1 MSGISSN
8 TGLISGLDTQ
18 AIISQLLSI
27 ESRPKAIIQ
36 TRVVDLKAQ
45 QAAYLDLNSK
55 LSALRTSAQKL
66 RLDRLFSSAR
76 VNSSNADALTGT
88 ATPGAPAGNYSF
100 IVDRLVSTQQ
110 LLSRGIADRNSSA
123 LGLTSVSIEPPAARL
138 DSDTELSQ
146 FNNGSGV
153 ARGKVLVTNRAGL
166 TATVDLSRVSK
177 TSDILAAFNSNTDLK
192 VSASVSGGR
201 LVLTDTSAGSGS
213 LQVRSSSGYTT
224 AASLG
229 IEQTVAG
236 ATLTGSV
243 VYGLNDNTLIRSLN
257 DGNGIRLRSGT
268 GSGDYDFRI
277 LAKDGTSFNI
287 DIGDVFDSQ
296 AVKTASA
303 VTNVAQLRARIEEQ
317 TGNKVTLQINAEGTG
332 FTLVDQTGGVDRF
345 EIQDTFGAA
354 ADLGLTSG
362 TGAVNTTTG
371 TTLASKTLLA
381 GLNGTLATALSGGR
395 GITDGAISITARSGT
410 VYNFNLNTTGS
421 VTDLLQSISTG
432 TSGAVTARLD
442 SRGTSIILSDTTG
455 QTGQNLGVTGAAATE
470 LGIATGPTGVDAS
483 SVTGRRLERGYVAL
497 STQLSTLNAGRGVG
511 SGSFVIRGA
520 NGTSKT
526 VNISAD
532 LTTVEDVLRQING
545 GTNVGV
551 RARVNDAGSGI
562 LLERDPAFT
571 DPDVKITVTEGNGS
585 VARNLNILGEA
596 AGTGVANTIDGSFRR
611 TVALSAT
618 DTLDGVITKVN
629 AARAGVNAAL
639 VTDGGS
645 STPFR
650 LRITSSNAGET
661 GRFLLDTTGS
671 DLAFSTLSEGVNT
684 RAFYGSDDP
693 ANAILISRASLTI
706 DGVVDNLRVDVKTT
720 SASPVTLTVSSDT
733 DATVKGIQDF
743 VTAFN
748 ALASKLG
755 EVTTYDAETEKR
767 GTLLGDSAALSLRTE
782 LFSVIQ
788 GPGQGVSGRYRVLAQ
803 VGLKI
808 SRDNTISIDE
818 SKLRAAIEN
827 DPQAVTDLFSGFA
840 QQPAEEFTTLSSG
853 IRVRNSDTRPR
864 FTQLGVLE
872 RLAQLADRYVNTV
885 DGVLTTRNRGL
896 DTQIDAFNRRLTDFD
911 SRIADKRSRL
921 ERQFANLETTLAR
934 LQRQSSALGSINAG
948 SSGG

>member
-18 AIISQLLSI
+18 SIINQLLAV
-27 ESRPKAIIQ
+27 ESRPKAILQ

-55 LSALRTSAQKL
+55 LSALRTASQKL
-66 RLDRLFSSAR
+66 RLDRLFSSVR

-110 LLSRGIADRNSSA
+110 VLSRGIADRNTSA

-153 ARGKVLVTNRAGL
+153 SRGKVLVTNRAGV
-166 TATVDLSRVSK
+166 TATIDLSRVSK
-177 TSDILAAFNSNTDLK
+177 TSEVLAAFNSNSDLK
-192 VSASVSGGR
+192 VTASVSGGR
-201 LVLTDTSAGSGS
+201 LVLTDTSGGSGS

-236 ATLTGSV
+236 TTLNGSV

-257 DGNGIRLRSGT
+257 DGNGIRIRTGT
-268 GSGDYDFRI
+268 GSGDYDFRV
-277 LAKDGTSFNI
+277 LAKDGTSYNI
-287 DIGDVFDSQ
+287 DIGDVYDTQ

-303 VTNVAQLRARIEEQ
+303 VTTVGQLRSRIEQQ
-317 TGNKVTLQINAEGTG
+317 TGNRVTLQINPQGTG
-332 FTLVDQTGGVDRF
+332 FSLVDQTGGVDRF

-354 ADLGLTSG
+354 ADLGLTTG
-362 TGAVNTTTG
+362 TGATNTTTG
-371 TTLASKTLLA
+371 ATLSSKTLLA
-381 GLNGTLATALSGGR
+381 GLNGTLATALSGGS
-395 GITDGAISITARSGT
+395 GIADGAISITARSGT
-410 VYNFNLNTTGS
+410 VYSFNLNTTGS
-421 VTDLLQSISTG
+421 ITDLLESFNTG
-432 TSGAVTARLD
+432 TSGAVKARLD
-442 SRGTSIILSDTTG
+442 ARGTSIILSDTTG
-455 QTGQNLGVTGAAATE
+455 GSQNLGITGAAATA
-470 LGIATGPTGVDAS
+470 LGIATGPTGVAS
-483 SVTGRRLERGYVAL
+483 SSISGRRLERGYVSL
-497 STQLSTLNAGRGVG
+497 STQLNTLNAGRGVG
-511 SGSFVIRGA
+511 TGSFVIRGA
-520 NGTSKT
+520 NGNSKT

-551 RARVNDAGSGI
+551 RARVNDSGSGI

-571 DPDVKITVTEGNGS
+571 DPDVKISVTDSGGS

-596 AGTGVANTIDGSFRR
+596 AGTGASNTIDGSFRR
-611 TVALSAT
+611 TIALSAT
-618 DTLDGVITKVN
+618 DTLDGVITKLN
-629 AARAGVNAAL
+629 TARAGVNAAL

-645 STPFR
+645 ATPFR

-671 DLAFSTLSEGVNT
+671 DLAFSTLSEGLNT

-720 SASPVTLTVSSDT
+720 SATPVSLTVSSDN

-748 ALASKLG
+748 TLASKLG
-755 EVTTYDAETEKR
+755 EVTTYDADTERR
-767 GTLLGDSAALSLRTE
+767 GTLLGDSAALALRTE

-788 GPGQGVSGRYRVLAQ
+788 GPGQGVSGRYRVLGQ

-808 SRDNTISIDE
+808 NRDNTISIDE
-818 SKLRAAIEN
+818 SKLRTALQN
-827 DPQAVTDLFSGFA
+827 DPQGVADLFSGFS
-840 QQPAEEFTTLSSG
+840 QQQAEEFTTLSSG
-853 IRVRNSDTRPR
+853 IRVRNTDTRPR

-872 RLAQLADRYVNTV
+872 RIGQLADRYVNSV

-896 DTQIDAFNRRLTDFD
+896 DTQINTFNRRLTDFD
-911 SRIADKRSRL
+911 TRIADKRSRL
-921 ERQFANLETTLAR
+921 ERQFANLETSLAK
-934 LQRQSSALGSINAG
+934 LQRQSSALSGLG
-948 SSGG
+948 SGGSASG